1 MISFGMVSIPVMLY
15 SAVHEHDIHFHQIH
29 RKCGSRIRLQK
40 WCPVDKEAVPPN
52 EIARAFEITKGKYV
66 IIEDEELEE
75 IPIPTL
81 HTITVSAFV
90 QESEVD
96 PIYFDKP
103 YFVEP
108 EEAGKKP
115 YALLLKT
122 LEDKKV
128 AAVAKIALR
137 QKESLTLVRATE
149 GRLVMDT
156 LFYPDEIRDVEH
168 AGGNVKVDDR
178 ELKMAGSL
186 VDLLTEKFDPEKY
199 KDEYREALMER
210 IEAKSQG
217 KDVAEQPEVK
227 EAQVIDLFEALKRSV
242 ETAKKGPDKLKKAS

>member
-1 MISFGMVSIPVMLY
+1 MVSIPVMLFT
-15 SAVHEHDIHFHQIH
+15 AVREHDIHFHQIH

-40 WCPVDKEAVPPN
+40 WCPVDKEVVPPAAL
-52 EIARAFEITKGKYV
+52 ARTFEITKGKYV
-66 IIEDEELEE
+66 IIEDEDLDE
-75 IPIPTL
+75 IPVPTL
-81 HTITVSAFV
+81 HTITVDAFV
-90 QESEVD
+90 QTGEVD

-122 LEDKKV
+122 LEEKNV

-137 QKESLTLVRATE
+137 NKESLTLVRASE
-149 GRLVMDT
+149 GRLIMDT
-156 LFYPDEIRDVEH
+156 LYYPDEIREVEH
-168 AGGNVKVDDR
+168 SGAKVTVDDR
-178 ELKMAGSL
+178 ELKMAASL
-186 VDLLTEKFDPEKY
+186 VDLLTEKFNPEKY
-199 KDEYREALMER
+199 KDEYREALLER

-217 KDVAEQPEVK
+217 KDVQEQPEVK

-242 ETAKKGPDKLKKAS
+242 ETAKKSPQRLKKAS

>member
-1 MISFGMVSIPVMLY
+1 MVSIPVMLY
-15 SAVHEHDIHFHQIH
+15 SAVREHDIHFHQIH

-40 WCPVDKEAVPPN
+40 WCPVDEEVVPPS
-52 EIARAFEITKGKYV
+52 EILRAFEISKGKYV
-66 IIEDEELEE
+66 VIDDEDLEE

-90 QESEVD
+90 QTEEID

-103 YFVEP
+103 YYVEP

-122 LEDKKV
+122 LEDKNV

-137 QKESLTLVRATE
+137 QKESLTLVRASG
-149 GRLVMDT
+149 GRLIMDT
-156 LFYPDEIRDVEH
+156 LYYPDEIREVEH
-168 AGGNVKVDDR
+168 SETKAKVDER
-178 ELKMAGSL
+178 ELKMAASL

-217 KDVAEQPEVK
+217 KDVQEQPEVK

-242 ETAKKGPDKLKKAS
+242 ETAKKAPDKLKKAS